1 MTAKKAVLPHD
12 QLYCSVDLE
21 FTGFDP
27 SKDQI
32 LEIGFAFFR
41 MTAQGAEVVEEWSQV
56 FKSSIEVHPKI
67 LGLTGITQEELDAAP
82 DFNEHR
88 EFLQEK
94 LGDAIIV
101 GHNPVMDVKFLEA
114 YGLKLSGKIIDT
126 LELVQFILPTHH
138 SYNLEN
144 LVHYFGV
151 KHHDAHRAL
160 GDAISTVAVLENLLR
175 VYNNYSAELKSELRV
190 VIDRGE
196 FLWADMFKLE
206 LEKKALEQNDSLA
219 HAVQSEKQQPLEIS
233 EQLITLDS
241 TPDNHE
247 ARVALGLNAKNKSA
261 LLVVESS
268 ATVMKLWKAGLV
280 HGMFR
285 ADDTFSKAAYK
296 KFLTNAV
303 TQEELR
309 FSLKIIVWLHTNWQ
323 TEVVFDLNIS
333 FFGGQFRSAIVG
345 GVPKLASES
354 VICADYVTLQTLT
367 TASIKNASLFNR
379 ELVVVDIQNFEKF
392 MSTGFGT
399 RISWNSVMYT
409 LKLIYNP
416 ETEFGNLELKE
427 KVTTALVSTDLFFG
441 LVFMLLHQS
450 FPDQQYATVDDLES
464 SHSHILNRLQRAA
477 DNLREKIEAINVS
490 LQEDESGPNI
500 DLTRTLNFLKSFFS
514 PQEGRVK
521 WVSIDERNL
530 SFADQPIDISQSVHD
545 ILGHFKKLKFTETI
559 SSSLILSYLVDR
571 LGLRTEISEF
581 SNISNNTLP
590 VVLNVTTDAKPL
602 SDSELYNVTTTSPLP
617 LVVIFP
623 DPSSIKEFYNNHYAK
638 IKENAAL
645 FAQGYSGGGNKM
657 FRNFSIKEN
666 SVLLVTADFMAK
678 QNYKVSANT
687 IVFIAPPRVEKDH
700 PYTAAILKHWSDKH
714 DELFEVFQQAKII
727 SALKNLKLDKTV
739 TVKMYNFSKNNL
751 FGDNTR

>member
-1 MTAKKAVLPHD
+1 MTTDKTD

-41 MTAQGAEVVEEWSQV
+41 MGSQGAEVVEEWSQV

-82 DFNEHR
+82 DFNEYR
-88 EFLQEK
+88 KFLQEK

-144 LVHYFGV
+144 LVHYFGI

-175 VYNNYSAELKSELRV
+175 VYNNFSAELKSKLRN

-196 FLWADMFKLE
+196 FLWADMFMLE
-206 LEKKALEQNDSLA
+206 LEKKELKQNDSLA
-219 HAVQSEKQQPLEIS
+219 HAVQSDELQQLEIS
-233 EQLITLDS
+233 EQLITLDP

-247 ARVALGLNAKNKSA
+247 ARVALGLKAKKKSA

-285 ADDTFSKAAYK
+285 ADDTFSKSAFE
-296 KFLTNAV
+296 KFLTNAL

-309 FSLKIIVWLHTNWQ
+309 FCLKIIVWLHTNWQ

-333 FFGGQFRSAIVG
+333 FFGGQFRSTIVG
-345 GVPKLASES
+345 GAPKVGNEL
-354 VICADYVTLQTLT
+354 VLCVDYVTLQTLT
-367 TASIKNASLFNR
+367 SANSKQTDLFNR

-399 RISWNSVMYT
+399 RMSWNSVLYT

-416 ETEFGNLELKE
+416 ETEFGNSDLKDDISA
-427 KVTTALVSTDLFFG
+427 ALVSTDLFFG
-441 LVFMLLHQS
+441 LVFMLLHQAL
-450 FPDQQYATVDDLES
+450 PNQQYATIDDLDN

-477 DNLREKIEAINVS
+477 DNLKEKIEAINS
-490 LQEDESGPNI
+490 KMLSDGSANSI
-500 DLTRTLNFLKSFFS
+500 DLTRILNFLETFFS
-514 PQEGRVK
+514 PEEGRVK
-521 WVSIDERNL
+521 WISIDERNL
-530 SFADQPIDISQSVHD
+530 SFANQPLDISESVQNV
-545 ILGHFKKLKFTETI
+545 LGSFAKVKFTETI
-559 SSSLILSYLVDR
+559 TSPLILSYLVDR
-571 LGLRTEISEF
+571 LGLRTEISEL
-581 SNISNNTLP
+581 SNVSEYVLP
-590 VVLNVTTDAKPL
+590 NVINVMTDEKAL
-602 SDSELYNVTTTSPLP
+602 TDSELYDVTTTSALP
-617 LVVIFP
+617 VVVIFP
-623 DPSSIKEFYNNHYAK
+623 DPGSIKEYYNNHYAK

-666 SVLLVTADFMAK
+666 SVLFVTAGFMAK
-678 QNYKVSANT
+678 QNYKISANT

-700 PYTAAILKHWSDKH
+700 PYTAAILKHWAGKH
-714 DELFEVFQQAKII
+714 DELLEVFQQAKII
-727 SALKNLKLDKTV
+727 SALKNLKFNKTV

-751 FGDNTR
+751 FVDNTR